1 MRREIAIQP
10 YIQGASKYKIK
21 VGVIFYIYFF
31 MIWSRFG
38 HAMSSTYKS
47 SKKGKAMLR
56 KYFLA
61 SLFIKIRIISWVQLR
76 NQCL

>member
-1 MRREIAIQP
+1 VAKP
-10 YIQGASKYKIK
+10 YIQGTSKHRIK
-21 VGVIFYIYFF
+21 VGVIFYIYFS

-38 HAMSSTYKS
+38 HAMSSIYKS
-47 SKKGKAMLR
+47 SGKAKTMLI

-61 SLFIKIRIISWVQLR
+61 SFFIKVRIISWGRLQ

>member
-1 MRREIAIQP
+1 MAEP
-10 YIQGASKYKIK
+10 YIQGALKHKVK

-38 HAMSSTYKS
+38 HAMSSIYKS
-47 SKKGKAMLR
+47 SEKVKTMLR

-61 SLFIKIRIISWVQLR
+61 SFLIEIRTISWGQLQ
-76 NQCL
+76 NQYL

>member
-1 MRREIAIQP
+1 MAEP
-10 YIQGASKYKIK
+10 YIYDVPKPTIK
-21 VGVIFYIYFF
+21 VGVIFKTYFF

-38 HAMSSTYKS
+38 HAMSPIYKS
-47 SKKGKAMLR
+47 GKKGKAMLR

-61 SLFIKIRIISWVQLR
+61 SLFIEMRIISWGQLR

>member
-1 MRREIAIQP
+1 MVEP
-10 YIQGASKYKIK
+10 YIYDVPRPKVK
-21 VGVIFYIYFF
+21 VGVILKTYFF

-38 HAMSSTYKS
+38 HAMSSIYKS

-61 SLFIKIRIISWVQLR
+61 SLFIKVGIVSWGQLQ

>member
-1 MRREIAIQP
+1 MAEP
-10 YIQGASKYKIK
+10 YIQGALKHKVK

-38 HAMSSTYKS
+38 HAMSLIYKS
-47 SKKGKAMLR
+47 SGEVKTMLR

-61 SLFIKIRIISWVQLR
+61 SFFIKIRIISWGQL
-76 NQCL
+76 

>member
-1 MRREIAIQP
+1 MVEP
-10 YIQGASKYKIK
+10 YIYDVPRPAIK
-21 VGVIFYIYFF
+21 VGVIFKTYFF

-47 SKKGKAMLR
+47 GKKGKAMLR
-56 KYFLA
+56 KYFLT

>member
-1 MRREIAIQP
+1 MHREVEIQP
-10 YIQGASKYKIK
+10 YIQDASKYRIK
-21 VGVIFYIYFF
+21 VGVIFKTYFF

-38 HAMSSTYKS
+38 HAMSSIYKS

-61 SLFIKIRIISWVQLR
+61 SLLIKIRIISWGQLR
-76 NQCL
+76 N

>member
-1 MRREIAIQP
+1 MVEP
-10 YIQGASKYKIK
+10 YIYDVPRPKVK
-21 VGVIFYIYFF
+21 VGVILKTYFF

-38 HAMSSTYKS
+38 HAMSSIYKS
-47 SKKGKAMLR
+47 SGKAKTMLI

-61 SLFIKIRIISWVQLR
+61 SFFIKVRIISWGRLQ

>member
-1 MRREIAIQP
+1 MLEP
-10 YIQGASKYKIK
+10 YIYDVPRSKIK
-21 VGVIFYIYFF
+21 VGVILKTYFF

-38 HAMSSTYKS
+38 HAMSSIYKS

-61 SLFIKIRIISWVQLR
+61 SLFIEMIIISWGQLL